1 MLICMDAARW
11 TAGKYEKKYGEPI
24 PPEQFQAICSTLFI
38 NADKRGIVATMPAK
52 PIS

>member
-11 TAGKYEKKYGEPI
+11 TAGKYEEKHGTPVA
-24 PPEQFQAICSTLFI
+24 PEQFQAICSTLFI
-38 NADKRGIVATMPAK
+38 NADKRGLVATMPNK